1 MNIPNMQAFAQFI
14 KSNNLTGICAETNLI
29 VNCLEEYSLICG
41 SCGAQKEAE
50 SKKKTCLTFYVNFV
64 SKANNYKAQLFR
76 ATGGTVITFNDNQR
90 YLGSITR

>member
-1 MNIPNMQAFAQFI
+1 MNIPNMNAFAQFV
-14 KSNNLTGICAETNLI
+14 KSNNLTGLCAETNLL
-29 VNCLEEYSLICG
+29 VSCLDEYVRICG

-50 SKKKTCLTFYVNFV
+50 IKKKSCLTFYITFV
-64 SKANNYKAQLFR
+64 SKANNYKDQLFR